1 MISIQIAQQL
11 RMLIVNN
18 QSIVPRNKV
27 YLYNIPED
35 MQRLETMPI
44 IRINHITSSAT
55 VYSSN
60 ELNMTRER
68 FQVQYFFDDNDDRD
82 IEGMI
87 SNIDE
92 VLRDNGFYYSNG
104 YDSYDPDLNGVLTVT
119 RQYNYRNNF
128 IQNK

>member
-1 MISIQIAQQL
+1 MISIQIAQKL

-35 MQRLETMPI
+35 MQRLETMPV

-87 SNIDE
+87 SDIDE

-104 YDSYDPDLNGVLTVT
+104 YDSYDPDLDGVLTVT

>member
-55 VYSSN
+55 VHSSN

-87 SNIDE
+87 SDIDE

>member
-1 MISIQIAQQL
+1 MISIQIAQKL

-35 MQRLETMPI
+35 MQRLETMPV

-55 VYSSN
+55 VHSSN

-87 SNIDE
+87 SDIDE

>member
-1 MISIQIAQQL
+1 MISIQIAQKL

-87 SNIDE
+87 SDIDS

-104 YDSYDPDLNGVLTVT
+104 YDSYDPDLDGVLTVT

>member
-35 MQRLETMPI
+35 MQRLETMPV

-87 SNIDE
+87 SDIDE

-104 YDSYDPDLNGVLTVT
+104 YDSYDPDLDGVLTVT

>member
-55 VYSSN
+55 VHSSN

-87 SNIDE
+87 SDIDE

-104 YDSYDPDLNGVLTVT
+104 YDSYDPDLDGVLTVT

>member
-1 MISIQIAQQL
+1 MISIQIAQKL

-87 SNIDE
+87 SDIDE

-104 YDSYDPDLNGVLTVT
+104 YDSYDPDLDGVLTVT

>member
-87 SNIDE
+87 SDIDE

-104 YDSYDPDLNGVLTVT
+104 YDSYDPDLDGVLTVT

>member
-87 SNIDE
+87 SDIDK

-104 YDSYDPDLNGVLTVT
+104 YDSYDPDLDGVLTVT

>member
-87 SNIDE
+87 SDIDK